1 MISNEAWQMLEDEGK
16 RQGLHGRKLKGF
28 VKSKLRKII
37 KKLRKEG
44 KL

>member
-1 MISNEAWQMLEDEGK
+1 MISNIELIEAEGR
-16 RQGLHGRKLKGF
+16 RQGLCGRKLKGF

-37 KKLRKEG
+37 KKLRREG

>member
-1 MISNEAWQMLEDEGK
+1 MISNIELIENEGK

>member
-1 MISNEAWQMLEDEGK
+1 MISNIALIEAEGK
-16 RQGLHGRKLKGF
+16 RQGLTGRKLKGF
-28 VKSKLRKII
+28 VKSRLRKII

>member
-1 MISNEAWQMLEDEGK
+1 MISNIELIENEGK
-16 RQGLHGRKLKGF
+16 RQGLYGRKLKGF

-44 KL
+44 KI